1 MGDNAK
7 NEYEVI
13 WLQERP
19 ILSVK
24 NLSTHF
30 NMAEGV
36 VKAVQ
41 DVSFDLHR
49 DDVLGIVGE
58 TGSGKVLQSSPLLG

>member
-1 MGDNAK
+1 VGDNAK

-19 ILSVK
+19 ILSVR

-41 DVSFDLHR
+41 DVSIFI
-49 DDVLGIVGE
+49 GTMSWE
-58 TGSGKVLQSSPLLG
+58 